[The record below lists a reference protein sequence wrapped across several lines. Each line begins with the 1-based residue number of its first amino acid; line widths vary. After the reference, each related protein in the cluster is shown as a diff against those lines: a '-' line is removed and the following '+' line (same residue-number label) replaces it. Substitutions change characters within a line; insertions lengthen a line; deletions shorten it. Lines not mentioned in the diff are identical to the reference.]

1 MHKQNIYNGD
11 IKPSNLLL
19 FLTPEGVKIK
29 VGDLGT
35 SIYMNKNK
43 EAGLYKVKAATLKYC
58 SPEIQRKF

>member
-1 MHKQNIYNGD
+1 MHRKNIYNGD

-43 EAGLYKVKAATLKYC
+43 EAGLYKVKAAT
-58 SPEIQRKF
+58 P